1 MASVAAWP
9 PWLSSCAAHR
19 GRCAQEGTCGR
30 PCGAH
35 RVCEWR
41 LRLNPAQ
48 GIVDDALRKVTAGG
62 HEVPTV
68 LVFDHA
74 RAAKRADVPFV
85 PGRDAWWQD
94 EVAGQPTTC
103 AVEWMGAEEPLF
115 KACCSPYP
123 TLSYP
128 VAAPLHPVTSEV
140 AWPAAVKALCARH
153 TTAHALFAG
162 ARTRTGS
169 ASAADERSCAR
180 SRARAGRRDSK
191 ACPVRPK
198 GRAPRA

>member
-1 MASVAAWP
+1 MAAEAN
-9 PWLSSCAAHR
+9 
-19 GRCAQEGTCGR
+19 
-30 PCGAH
+30 
-35 RVCEWR
+35 
-41 LRLNPAQ
+41 NPAQ

-115 KACCSPYP
+115 KARCCTS
-123 TLSYP
+123 
-128 VAAPLHPVTSEV
+128 APLHDFQGRL
-140 AWPAAVKALCARH
+140 AGRRGALCARRM
-153 TTAHALFAG
+153 TAHAVFA
-162 ARTRTGS
+162 
-169 ASAADERSCAR
+169 CAR
-180 SRARAGRRDSK
+180 PQTGLAHVGR
-191 ACPVRPK
+191 
-198 GRAPRA
+198 